1 MTGREKLERALAH
14 QAGPVPL
21 DLGATSVTG
30 IHCSVVEG
38 LRKYYGLDP
47 HPVPISD
54 PYQMLGILEDDL
66 LNAMG
71 IDTGCIFNDA
81 TIFGFPLGADK
92 EWVTPWG
99 QTVLVSKEFQT
110 TVCADGSVLIY
121 PCGDLSSPPCAR
133 MPASGYFF
141 DTIIRG
147 HDYQEDSSNVQDNLE
162 EFQVLEPR
170 ALQVMKQQLRRW
182 AGQQRG
188 LVAQVSG
195 CAIGDVALVPAPMLR
210 HPKGL
215 RDITQWYM
223 ATVADPDY
231 LHQIFQA
238 QVEIALQNLPLTWET
253 LGDAVSV
260 VFLCGTDFGMQ
271 NVPFCSNETFRDLYA
286 PYYRR
291 MNDWVHE
298 HTTWKTM
305 KHSCGSIRPLLK
317 DLVEVG
323 FDIINPVQ
331 WSARNMDPVDLK
343 KTFGADITFW
353 GGGVN
358 TQKTLP
364 FGTPEEVRTEA
375 LQCLETFARD
385 GGYVFSSIHNIQA
398 KTPVENVAA
407 LVAAVHEFNGE
418 AI

>member
-1 MTGREKLERALAH
+1 M
-14 QAGPVPL
+14 
-21 DLGATSVTG
+21 
-30 IHCSVVEG
+30 
-38 LRKYYGLDP
+38 
-47 HPVPISD
+47 
-54 PYQMLGILEDDL
+54 
-66 LNAMG
+66 
-71 IDTGCIFNDA
+71 
-81 TIFGFPLGADK
+81 
-92 EWVTPWG
+92 
-99 QTVLVSKEFQT
+99 
-110 TVCADGSVLIY
+110 
-121 PCGDLSSPPCAR
+121 
-133 MPASGYFF
+133 
-141 DTIIRG
+141 
-147 HDYQEDSSNVQDNLE
+147 QDNLE

-238 QVEIALQNLPLTWET
+238 QVEIALQNLQLTWET